1 MEYCDGVRND
11 PRSCDYN
18 FRCDCYSG
26 VGMGAAMIT
35 ELQKKMW
42 EEHVA
47 RRVRMSGKKQK
58 EETKEP
64 TAAQQEEAAVS
75 VDPDPILHY
84 INKVRLV
91 DIQNLVAEK
100 YGITRNDIVSQRRAV
115 KITFPRQIAYWL
127 ATETTPMSYSQI
139 GRRFGPRDH
148 TTIMHGVHKI
158 RKMAETDERLR
169 HDLEELKSKIM
180 KMKNGAEK

>member
-18 FRCDCYSG
+18 VCRVCYRR

-47 RRVRMSGKKQK
+47 RRARMSTKKPQ
-58 EETKEP
+58 EEPKEP
-64 TAAQQEEAAVS
+64 TAAQQEETAVS

-148 TTIMHGVHKI
+148 TTIMHGAHKI
-158 RKMAETDERLR
+158 RKMAETNEKLR
-169 HDLEELKSKIM
+169 HDLEEMKSKIM
-180 KMKNGAEK
+180 EMK

>member
-1 MEYCDGVRND
+1 MEYCDGFRND
-11 PRSCDYN
+11 PRFAGDYVHSHCHLN
-18 FRCDCYSG
+18 FG
-26 VGMGAAMIT
+26 VGAAMIT

-47 RRVRMSGKKQK
+47 RRARMSVKKQK
-58 EETKEP
+58 EEPKEP
-64 TAAQQEEAAVS
+64 TVAQQEETAVS

-91 DIQNLVAEK
+91 DIQNLVAQR

-148 TTIMHGVHKI
+148 TTIMHGAHKI
-158 RKMAETDERLR
+158 RKMAETNEKLR
-169 HDLEELKSKIM
+169 HDLEEMKSKIM
-180 KMKNGAEK
+180 EMK

>member
-1 MEYCDGVRND
+1 
-11 PRSCDYN
+11 
-18 FRCDCYSG
+18 
-26 VGMGAAMIT
+26 MIT

-47 RRVRMSGKKQK
+47 RRARMSTKKEK
-58 EETKEP
+58 EEP
-64 TAAQQEEAAVS
+64 TAARQEETAVS

-148 TTIMHGVHKI
+148 TTIMHGAHKI
-158 RKMAETDERLR
+158 RKMAETNEKLR
-169 HDLEELKSKIM
+169 HDLEEMKSKIM
-180 KMKNGAEK
+180 EMK

>member
-1 MEYCDGVRND
+1 MEYCDGFRND
-11 PRSCDYN
+11 PRFAGDYVHSHCHLN
-18 FRCDCYSG
+18 FG
-26 VGMGAAMIT
+26 VGAAMIT

-47 RRVRMSGKKQK
+47 RRARMSVKKQK
-58 EETKEP
+58 EEPKEP
-64 TAAQQEEAAVS
+64 TVAQQEETAVS

-91 DIQNLVAEK
+91 DIQNLVAQR

-148 TTIMHGVHKI
+148 TTIMHGAHKI
-158 RKMAETDERLR
+158 RKMAETNEKLR
-169 HDLEELKSKIM
+169 NDLEEMKSKIM
-180 KMKNGAEK
+180 EMK

>member
-1 MEYCDGVRND
+1 
-11 PRSCDYN
+11 
-18 FRCDCYSG
+18 
-26 VGMGAAMIT
+26 MIT

-47 RRVRMSGKKQK
+47 RRARMSVKKQK
-58 EETKEP
+58 EEPKEP
-64 TAAQQEEAAVS
+64 TVAQQEETAVS

-84 INKVRLV
+84 INKVRLI

-127 ATETTPMSYSQI
+127 ATETTPMSYDSWDEFH
-139 GRRFGPRDH
+139 RRNNSEKGPV
-148 TTIMHGVHKI
+148 GL
-158 RKMAETDERLR
+158 LR
-169 HDLEELKSKIM
+169 HRLDSRCIGHGGTWDLIIGEFS
-180 KMKNGAEK
+180 